1 MILCGSP
8 RLLQDG
14 GPSENGEE
22 NGDIGLRP
30 RGIFLGQNHFDLVR
44 ITFGTCGSRKGLPY
58 WAGLSIRSTTD
69 ISPQLRRLLLPS
81 RSMKFTSFLLFLP
94 LTSGLKE

>member
-1 MILCGSP
+1 MSPFFKVQTMKKWGHRATSP
-8 RLLQDG
+8 RNF
-14 GPSENGEE
+14 S
-22 NGDIGLRP
+22 
-30 RGIFLGQNHFDLVR
+30 FGQNHFDLVR